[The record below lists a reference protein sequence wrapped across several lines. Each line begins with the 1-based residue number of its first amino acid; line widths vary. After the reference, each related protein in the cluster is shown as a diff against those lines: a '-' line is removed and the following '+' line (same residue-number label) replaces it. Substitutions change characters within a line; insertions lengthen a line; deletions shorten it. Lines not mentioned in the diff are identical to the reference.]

1 MLHTIRISENDL
13 KKLVAKNFSNCK
25 PENVYFSIDE
35 GQLGEKIVYAM
46 ITKEEEI

>member
-13 KKLVAKNFSNCK
+13 KKLVAKNFFNCK
-25 PENVYFSIDE
+25 PEM